1 MAMPMHSTRSDG
13 NLLTRFV
20 LAVLAFATTNYM
32 RFAGLIG
39 AVVFGA
45 YVFISAASVVI
56 QPDENWDML
65 PYIAMAGEGSFGGDA
80 AAVHRFAYD
89 AVKDGVSAAD
99 YQALTSGD
107 PYREHMAKTPDDF
120 VSMLGMYRVKVLY
133 GVVLKTLFPIVSPVQ
148 AVKSISI
155 GSTLAFGLFAL
166 LWLRHLKALALA
178 PLVMAAM
185 MLIGVGGAARAGTP
199 DMLSAALMLGGML
212 AYVQRREIVSA
223 QLLFLAFLARPDNVI
238 FLCLF
243 AFLIVML
250 NVKAH
255 GALVAF
261 VASFVAYFLISK
273 WAGHPGWWPHLYFS
287 TVFQQLN
294 MNGFHPDFSIAIY
307 LRTFAKAL
315 YLSIIGESWFGFALL
330 TVGLWVMTHVAG
342 FKLHSREG
350 VAFAALA
357 LSLAAKF
364 VVFPIHDTRVYL
376 PALLPLLLLLMPAL
390 LDFGRTTIDN
400 AKQKPA
406 HPSA

>member
-1 MAMPMHSTRSDG
+1 MAMPVHSTRSDG

-20 LAVLAFATTNYM
+20 LAALAFVITHYV
-32 RFAGLIG
+32 RFAALIG

-45 YVFISAASVVI
+45 YVLISAASVVI

-80 AAVHRFAYD
+80 VAVHRFAYD
-89 AVKDGVSAAD
+89 AVRTGVSAAD
-99 YQALTSGD
+99 YQVLTTGD

-133 GVVLKTLFPIVSPVQ
+133 GVVLKTLFPILSPVQ
-148 AVKSISI
+148 AVKAISI
-155 GSTLAFGLFAL
+155 VSTLAFGFFAL

-178 PLVMAAM
+178 PLMMAVM

-212 AYVQRREIVSA
+212 AYVQKRELISA
-223 QLLFLAFLARPDNVI
+223 ALLFLAFLARPDNII

-243 AFLIVML
+243 ALLIVIFK
-250 NVKAH
+250 VKAR
-255 GALVAF
+255 GALAAF
-261 VASFVAYFLISK
+261 AASFVAYFVISK

-294 MNGFHPDFSIAIY
+294 MTGFHPDFSIAIY
-307 LRTFAKAL
+307 LRTFAKAV

-330 TVGLWVMTHVAG
+330 TVGLSLMMHVAG
-342 FKLHSREG
+342 FTLQLREG

-376 PALLPLLLLLMPAL
+376 PALLPLLMLLMPAL
-390 LDFGRTTIDN
+390 LDFGRTTIDKT
-400 AKQKPA
+400 KQKSA
-406 HPSA
+406 HPPA

>member
-1 MAMPMHSTRSDG
+1 MAMPVYSTRTDG

-20 LAVLAFATTNYM
+20 LAALAFVITYYV
-32 RFAGLIG
+32 RFAALIG
-39 AVVFGA
+39 AVLFVA
-45 YVFISAASVVI
+45 YVVISAASVVI

-65 PYIAMAGEGSFGGDA
+65 PYIAMAGESSFGGDA
-80 AAVHRFAYD
+80 VAVHRFAYD
-89 AVKDGVSAAD
+89 AVKDGVSAGD
-99 YQALTSGD
+99 YQALTTGD

-133 GVVLKTLFPIVSPVQ
+133 GVVLKTLFPILSPVQ
-148 AVKSISI
+148 AVKAISI

-178 PLVMAAM
+178 PMVMAAM

-212 AYVQRREIVSA
+212 AYVQKREVTTAS
-223 QLLFLAFLARPDNVI
+223 LLFLAFLARPDNVI

-243 AFLIVML
+243 ALFVVLFNI
-250 NVKAH
+250 KAR
-255 GALVAF
+255 GVLAAF
-261 VASFVAYFLISK
+261 VAAFVAYFVISK

-307 LRTFAKAL
+307 MRTFAKAL
-315 YLSIIGESWFGFALL
+315 YLSVIGESWFGFALL
-330 TVGLWVMTHVAG
+330 SVGLWLVTYVAS
-342 FKLHSREG
+342 FRLQLRDG

-376 PALLPLLLLLMPAL
+376 PALLPLLMVLMSAL
-390 LDFGRTTIDN
+390 LAFGQAASAKTT
-400 AKQKPA
+400 QKLAPV
-406 HPSA
+406 SG